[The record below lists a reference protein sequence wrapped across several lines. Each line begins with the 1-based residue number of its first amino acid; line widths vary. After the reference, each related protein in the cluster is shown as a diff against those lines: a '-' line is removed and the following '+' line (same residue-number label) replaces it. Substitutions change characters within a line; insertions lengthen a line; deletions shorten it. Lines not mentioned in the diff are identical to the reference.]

1 MKKDEF
7 SDLNTT
13 KKSGT
18 KIVVILAV
26 IALCLAGILCAV
38 RMKIESG
45 SVTMDMSNVELSWE
59 ENKNG

>member
-26 IALCLAGILCAV
+26 IALCLAGVLCAV

-45 SVTMDMSNVELSWE
+45 SVTMDMSNVEMSWE